1 MKKIYI
7 SFLIVFVVL
16 AAIFTI
22 FKNMTSGV
30 INTALI
36 AGGEGSNIQVDQGAA
51 AAEKKKKK
59 KNRRQKWSVQAAWQP
74 LPNCG
79 FPKRKRLRL
88 P

>member
-36 AGGEGSNIQVDQGAA
+36 AVGEGTTLSGLQRILESDIDETSENA
-51 AAEKKKKK
+51 
-59 KNRRQKWSVQAAWQP
+59 
-74 LPNCG
+74 
-79 FPKRKRLRL
+79 
-88 P
+88 